1 MLINTKSDGHVHTLL
16 CHHATGEME
25 EYVLAAISK
34 GLEELVFLEHLECG
48 IRYPEDTWL
57 TAEDFAAYHREGQR
71 LRLIYGERIRIG
83 LGVEV
88 GYNPKQ
94 VGEILEFL
102 KRYSWDRVGISFHY
116 YEIDGHHYNVVSRR
130 KANLE
135 PLGRY
140 GVERVISEYFATLL
154 EAVVVLPGTVLCHL
168 DAVLRHHPE
177 VHFTGAHL
185 HQISEIFQGMRD
197 KGMALEVN
205 TSGFSHRGEQY
216 PVRGILEE
224 AVALGI
230 PLVAG
235 SDAHRPGEVGRFFDR
250 LPG

>member
-1 MLINTKSDGHVHTLL
+1 MLINPKSDGHVHTRL

-25 EYVLAAISK
+25 EYVVAAIGK
-34 GLEELVFLEHLECG
+34 GLDELIFLEHLECG
-48 IRYPEDTWL
+48 IRYREDTWL
-57 TAEDFAAYHREGQR
+57 SEEDFVAYHREGQR
-71 LRLIYGERIRIG
+71 LQQVYGDRLRIG

-94 VGEILEFL
+94 VPAILEFL
-102 KRYSWDRVGISFHY
+102 KRYNWDRVGLSFHY
-116 YEIDGHHYNVVSRR
+116 YEIKDRHYNVVSRR

-135 PLGRY
+135 PLGKQ
-140 GVERVISEYFATLL
+140 GVERVISDYFATLL
-154 EAVVVLPGTVLCHL
+154 EAVEVLPGTVLCHL

-177 VHFTGAHL
+177 VHFTEAHQR
-185 HQISEIFQGMRD
+185 QIREIFQAMCL

-216 PVRGILEE
+216 PVRSLIDE
-224 AVALGI
+224 AVALGV

-235 SDAHRPGEVGRFFDR
+235 SDAHRPSEVGRFFER
-250 LPG
+250 LW

>member
-1 MLINTKSDGHVHTLL
+1 MLINPKSDGHVHTRL

-25 EYVLAAISK
+25 EYVVAAIGK
-34 GLEELVFLEHLECG
+34 GLEELVFLEHLEYG
-48 IRYPEDTWL
+48 IRYPEATWL
-57 TAEDFAAYHREGQR
+57 SAEDFAAYHREGQR
-71 LRLIYGERIRIG
+71 LQQVYGDRLRIG

-94 VGEILEFL
+94 APEILGFL
-102 KRYSWDRVGISFHY
+102 QRHPWARIGISFHY
-116 YEIDGHHYNVVSRR
+116 YEINGRHYNVVSRR

-135 PLGRY
+135 PLSRH
-140 GVERVISEYFATLL
+140 GVERVISDYFATLL
-154 EAVVVLPGTVLCHL
+154 EAVFTLPGTVLCHL

-177 VHFTGAHL
+177 VHFTAAHQR
-185 HQISEIFQGMRD
+185 QISEIFQAMRH

-216 PVRGILEE
+216 PARAILEE
-224 AVALGI
+224 AVGLGL

-235 SDAHRPGEVGRFFDR
+235 SDAHRPSEVGRHFER
-250 LPG
+250 L

>member
-1 MLINTKSDGHVHTLL
+1 MLINPKSDGHVHTRF

-25 EYVLAAISK
+25 EYVVAAIDK
-34 GLEELVFLEHLECG
+34 GLEELIFLEHLECG
-48 IRYPEDTWL
+48 ICYREATWL
-57 TAEDFAAYHREGQR
+57 TDEDFAAYHCEGQR
-71 LRLIYGERIRIG
+71 LRQVYGDRLRIG

-88 GYNPKQ
+88 GYNPGQ
-94 VGEILEFL
+94 APEILEFL
-102 KRYSWDRVGISFHY
+102 KRYSLDRVGISFHY

-135 PLGRY
+135 PLGRH
-140 GVERVISEYFATLL
+140 GVERVISDYFATLL
-154 EAVVVLPGTVLCHL
+154 EAVEGLPGTVLCHL

-177 VHFTGAHL
+177 VRFTGAHRL
-185 HQISEIFQGMRD
+185 QITEIFRGMRK

-216 PVRGILEE
+216 PATGILEE

-235 SDAHRPGEVGRFFDR
+235 SDAHRPSEVGRHFER
-250 LPG
+250 LK